1 MKSIA
6 MIRPLHQNRA
16 PALALPVAATL
27 AAAALVILS
36 AAAARAQ
43 SPVRAWGMGGAG
55 GAVAQGLEAVTYN
68 PANLAFSQ
76 ESSIGL
82 AGAAVSVQNNALSLD
97 RYNEITGTH
106 LDSAAK
112 AQLMSDIP
120 ESGFSLDADVRASA
134 LGFQFGSFALTA
146 GAVGTGHGNLD
157 KDYFDLVLYGNQVGQ
172 TVDFSNTWGE
182 GSALGAATASFGT
195 RLASLGVA
203 TLAAGVNVRY
213 LHGLYE
219 MHVASAGGTLT
230 TGMTEI
236 TADAHVATMSAEGG
250 RGYGVDVGLALR
262 TPAGLSV
269 GLTLE
274 NARSRIEWDRNVEVR
289 EYRLSAA
296 DINLLNS
303 DLDAAVDDADSVY
316 AGGAYTTE
324 LPRSARLGAAAKVG
338 SIVVAAD
345 WVQGF
350 TDSGLTS
357 TDPRVLAGL
366 EWQLGFLK
374 PRLGAATGGVPGNS
388 ASAGL
393 GVHLGP
399 WHLDAAAVTRGGFKV
414 GDTKGLGVA
423 VASSLVF

>member
-1 MKSIA
+1 M
-6 MIRPLHQNRA
+6 
-16 PALALPVAATL
+16 
-27 AAAALVILS
+27 
-36 AAAARAQ
+36 
-43 SPVRAWGMGGAG
+43 
-55 GAVAQGLEAVTYN
+55 
-68 PANLAFSQ
+68 
-76 ESSIGL
+76 
-82 AGAAVSVQNNALSLD
+82 
-97 RYNEITGTH
+97 
-106 LDSAAK
+106 
-112 AQLMSDIP
+112 
-120 ESGFSLDADVRASA
+120 
-134 LGFQFGSFALTA
+134 
-146 GAVGTGHGNLD
+146 
-157 KDYFDLVLYGNQVGQ
+157 LYGNQVGQ

-250 RGYGVDVGLALR
+250 RGYGVDVGLALQ

-274 NARSRIEWDRNVEVR
+274 NARSRIEWNRNVEVR

-303 DLDAAVDDADSVY
+303 DLDASVDDADSVY

-324 LPRSARLGAAAKVG
+324 LPRSARLGGAARVG
-338 SIVVAAD
+338 AFVLAAD

-357 TDPRVLAGL
+357 TEPRILAGL

-374 PRLGAATGGVPGNS
+374 PRLGGSTGGVPGNS

-393 GVHLGP
+393 GLHLGP

>member
-6 MIRPLHQNRA
+6 MNPTRQ
-16 PALALPVAATL
+16 PALAHHWLPATLTL
-27 AAAALVILS
+27 AAAALATVL
-36 AAAARAQ
+36 AGPAHGQ

-68 PANLAFSQ
+68 PANLAFSTG
-76 ESSIGL
+76 STIGM
-82 AGAAVSVQNNALSLD
+82 AGAAVSVENNSLSLD
-97 RYNEITGTH
+97 RYNEITGAH

-112 AQLMSDIP
+112 AELMSDIP
-120 ESGFSLDADVRASA
+120 ESGFSLNADVRASA

-182 GSALGAATASFGT
+182 GSAVGAATVSFGT
-195 RLASLGVA
+195 RLADVGPA

-213 LHGLYE
+213 LQGLYE

-236 TADAHVATMSAEGG
+236 TADAHVSTMSAEGG
-250 RGYGVDVGLALR
+250 RGYGVDVGLALH
-262 TPAGLSV
+262 TPAGVSV

-274 NARSRIEWDRNVEVR
+274 NAQSRVEWDRNVEVR
-289 EYRLSAA
+289 EYRLTAS

-303 DLDAAVDDADSVY
+303 NLDAAVDDADTVY
-316 AGGAYTTE
+316 TAAPYTTE
-324 LPRSARLGAAAKVG
+324 LPRAARLGAAAKVG
-338 SIVVAAD
+338 SFLLAAD

-350 TDSGLTS
+350 TDRGLTS
-357 TDPRVLAGL
+357 TDPRILAGV
-366 EWQLGFLK
+366 EWQLGFLQ
-374 PRLGAATGGVPGNS
+374 PRVGAATGGVPGNS

-393 GVHLGP
+393 GLHVGP
-399 WHLDAAAVTRGGFKV
+399 WRLDAAAVTRGGFKV